1 MSRFNKNENA
11 PIEWETVRRNKTTPK
26 EANNISAAGGGRQIS
41 TDAAGGGNENQGKKN
56 TDEMNQNYVPRAI
69 RDELDKILYS
79 SDAVQT
85 KIKLLRDKIYEF
97 IRYKRSRDI
106 DWKTRLNIY
115 VIHRVCKMNKQEILS
130 AIIDSCDDVSK
141 YVNAISSTLSGNTC
155 LFDAIYYGSDQ
166 CINILLNRGA
176 NIHHVNKAGETAYNL
191 LETGRADYIK
201 RHPGKD
207 IFINERFGDCL
218 RLIKAADEEKK
229 MKEEKEKK
237 DEAVAVAVAVSVAGE
252 ESSSVSSSVL
262 SPVLSEGA
270 EFFNESDDSDD
281 HSASTKNEEITSKFR
296 DTYDE
301 ESMKKAFTKHIEII
315 QDFKDFI
322 KHVKEKLKLNDLLKT
337 ILEDEDIQDL
347 FEDNPYARNIV

>member
-26 EANNISAAGGGRQIS
+26 EANNISAAGGGSSRPIP
-41 TDAAGGGNENQGKKN
+41 TDAAGGGNENPGKKI

-79 SDAVQT
+79 SDSVQT

-97 IRYKRSRDI
+97 IRYKKSRDI

-191 LETGRADYIK
+191 LETGRADYIR

-207 IFINERFGDCL
+207 IFINERFGECL

-229 MKEEKEKK
+229 VKEKK
-237 DEAVAVAVAVSVAGE
+237 DADKADDED
-252 ESSSVSSSVL
+252 
-262 SPVLSEGA
+262 SE
-270 EFFNESDDSDD
+270 FINEISNISL
-281 HSASTKNEEITSKFR
+281 STKNEVSLSKFR
-296 DTYDE
+296 DSYDE
-301 ESMKKAFTKHIEII
+301 ETMKEDFTKYIENTK
-315 QDFKDFI
+315 DFKEFI
-322 KHVKEKLKLNDLLKT
+322 KHIKEVLKLDDILK
-337 ILEDEDIQDL
+337 IVVEDEDIQDL
-347 FEDNPYARNIV
+347 MVDAPFALAII

>member
-1 MSRFNKNENA
+1 MSRFNKTENA
-11 PIEWETVRRNKTTPK
+11 PIEWETVRKNKTTPK
-26 EANNISAAGGGRQIS
+26 EANNISAAGGG
-41 TDAAGGGNENQGKKN
+41 GGSIPTNATSGSNNSQAKKI

-97 IRYKRSRDI
+97 IRYKKSRDI

-191 LETGRADYIK
+191 LETGRADYIR

-229 MKEEKEKK
+229 VKEEKKKK
-237 DEAVAVAVAVSVAGE
+237 DEAEAAEV
-252 ESSSVSSSVL
+252 SSSVSSSVL
-262 SPVLSEGA
+262 SPVLSEGT
-270 EFFNESDDSDD
+270 EFFNESDDGNDIL
-281 HSASTKNEEITSKFR
+281 ASTKNEEITSKFR

-301 ESMKKAFTKHIEII
+301 ETMKEAFTKHIEII

-322 KHVKEKLKLNDLLKT
+322 KHVKEKLKLNDILKT

-347 FEDNPYARNIV
+347 FEDNPYAKKIV